1 MQPFKQNPASLGAEG
16 AATAATAVTQAVG
29 AWISAFNQHDAARV
43 AALYHPDAV
52 LWGTLSAEIMT
63 SADAV
68 RAYFERTFNFNPP
81 PTVGLGLNLVRV
93 FGDTAV
99 ASGDYTLEF
108 LIAGQS
114 HLMPARFSF
123 TYRLNAGESGKE
135 WLIVD
140 HHSSLVPAA
149 PPQVVAAD

>member
-1 MQPFKQNPASLGAEG
+1 MPTPKPDELDAASV
-16 AATAATAVTQAVG
+16 TAAVQ
-29 AWISAFNQHDAARV
+29 AWISAFNEHDSAGVSGLYAAE
-43 AALYHPDAV
+43 AV

-68 RAYFERTFNFNPP
+68 RAYFERTFQFNPP
-81 PTVGLGLNLVRV
+81 PTVSLGMNLVRV

-114 HLMPARFSF
+114 HRMPARFSF
-123 TYRLNAGESGKE
+123 TYRLDGGEPGHKTGE
-135 WLIVD
+135 KWLIVD

-149 PPQVVAAD
+149 PPPALAAG

>member
-1 MQPFKQNPASLGAEG
+1 MPPSSMLTSSSPSNAV
-16 AATAATAVTQAVG
+16 TAAVQD
-29 AWISAFNQHDAARV
+29 WISAFNEHDAAKV
-43 AALYHPDAV
+43 SGLYAAEAV
-52 LWGTLSAEIMT
+52 LWGTMSAEIMT

-68 RAYFERTFNFNPP
+68 RAYFERTFHFNPP
-81 PTVGLGLNLVRV
+81 PSVSLGLNLVRV
-93 FGDTAV
+93 FGNTAV

-123 TYRLNAGESGKE
+123 TYRLNTGESGEK

-149 PPQVVAAD
+149 PPPVLAA

>member
-1 MQPFKQNPASLGAEG
+1 MPTLHPTSL
-16 AATAATAVTQAVG
+16 AATTAVTAAVD
-29 AWISAFNQHDAARV
+29 AWISAFNAHDSARV
-43 AALYHPDAV
+43 ADLYAAEAV

-63 SADAV
+63 SAEAV
-68 RAYFERTFNFNPP
+68 CAYFERTFQFNPP
-81 PTVGLGLNLVRV
+81 PTVSLGLNLVRV
-93 FGDTAV
+93 FGDMAV

-108 LIAGQS
+108 MIAGQS

-123 TYRLNAGESGKE
+123 TYRLSTSDAGEQGGEK

-149 PPQVVAAD
+149 PPPVLAN